1 MICMKWANQYSKYI
15 KGDDIK
21 LVSIDNNQLK
31 NKQKDLDCRLVEDED
46 YVIFQNY
53 IKIL

>member
-1 MICMKWANQYSKYI
+1 LLNRKEDKNCMICMKWANQYSKYI

-31 NKQKDLDCRLVEDED
+31 NK
-46 YVIFQNY
+46 
-53 IKIL
+53 

>member
-1 MICMKWANQYSKYI
+1 MKWANQYSKYI

-31 NKQKDLDCRLVEDED
+31 NK
-46 YVIFQNY
+46 
-53 IKIL
+53 